1 MDRRRFFAAGCGT
14 FLAAQVGCRGTQ
26 TGEVM
31 TADRKDTV
39 GSHAAGAETYK
50 PLIDEALG
58 KLLARQGAAVH
69 PVGHPGVP
77 PAAKRICFVGVE
89 NKSSEDLADI
99 KAQLFEVIDTR
110 VNTSGAFHQVSRRYV
125 EIGLRDLRLRPDEML
140 KPENLRKFQA
150 VMESQ
155 GAPFDYLLF
164 ATVTSGTTRDN
175 DRTQKDYLLTLELV
189 DVHTGTPDK
198 ESASLRK
205 LYKKSHGLR

>member
-31 TADRKDTV
+31 TGNQKDAV

-58 KLLARQGAAVH
+58 KLLARQSAAVH
-69 PVGHPGVP
+69 PVGHPGAV
-77 PAAKRICFVGVE
+77 PAAKRICFVGLE
-89 NKSSEDLADI
+89 NKSSEELGDF
-99 KAQLFEVIDTR
+99 KAQIVEIIDTKI
-110 VNTSGAFHQVSRRYV
+110 NTSGAFEQVSRRFTNA
-125 EIGLRDLRLRPDEML
+125 GLEKLRLRPDEL
-140 KPENLRKFQA
+140 FLPENQHKFLA
-150 VMESQ
+150 VMQ
-155 GAPFDYLLF
+155 AQNAPFDYLLF
-164 ATVTSGTTRDN
+164 AAVTSGTTRDN

-189 DVHTGTPDK
+189 DVQTGRPDK

-205 LYKKSHGLR
+205 GYRKTHGLR